1 MSISPDVVQ
10 SSVYEQI
17 KTVLQE
23 LGQDTTAED
32 LKDIL
37 VALDSN
43 DDGHISFDGGSIL
56 LVL

>member
-1 MSISPDVVQ
+1 M
-10 SSVYEQI
+10 YEQI